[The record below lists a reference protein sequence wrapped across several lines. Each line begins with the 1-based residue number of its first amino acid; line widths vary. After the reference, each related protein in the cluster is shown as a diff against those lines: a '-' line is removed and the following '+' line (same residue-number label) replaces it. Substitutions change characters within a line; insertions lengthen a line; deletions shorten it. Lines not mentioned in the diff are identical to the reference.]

1 MSKNR
6 VIWKEGLFVQPQ
18 HFQQQQRHIDYLI
31 QNQLLG
37 LNNNYNFGLL
47 AFEIDREMLNLGR
60 ILICQ
65 DKIYY
70 LHLWKLS
77 S

>member
-1 MSKNR
+1 MSKNS

-37 LNNNYNFGLL
+37 LNNNY
-47 AFEIDREMLNLGR
+47 
-60 ILICQ
+60 
-65 DKIYY
+65 KIYNDY
-70 LHLWKLS
+70 NSWLKGI
-77 S
+77 

>member
-47 AFEIDREMLNLGR
+47 AFEIDREM
-60 ILICQ
+60 
-65 DKIYY
+65 
-70 LHLWKLS
+70 
-77 S
+77 